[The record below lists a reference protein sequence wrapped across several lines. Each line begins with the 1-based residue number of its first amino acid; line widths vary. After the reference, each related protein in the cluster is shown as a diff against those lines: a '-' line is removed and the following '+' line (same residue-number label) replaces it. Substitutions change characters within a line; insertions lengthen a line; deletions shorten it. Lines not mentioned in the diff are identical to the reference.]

1 MQKEIWFARMVK
13 SLLSNALNV
22 LREISTEEQ
31 KNYTNAK
38 AVKDVLAKQNA
49 VSRLKET
56 VQHD

>member
-1 MQKEIWFARMVK
+1 MVK
-13 SLLSNALNV
+13 SLLSNAINV
-22 LREISTEEQ
+22 LRAISTEEQ

-38 AVKDVLAKQNA
+38 AVKDALAKQNA